1 MKEELI
7 DYVMG
12 KADQYY
18 SDDFPIYSIEVWIRE
33 FFDQY
38 QPERSNPEEARKPLK
53 EDIIKLLDRKFINS
67 PKTSLCDDPNSE
79 YK

>member
-12 KADQYY
+12 KADQCY
-18 SDDFPIYSIEVWIRE
+18 SDDFPIDNIETWIRE

-38 QPERSNPEEARKPLK
+38 QPERLSEKTYYRNEDGTYPPL
-53 EDIIKLLDRKFINS
+53 EPVIG
-67 PKTSLCDDPNSE
+67 CDSPNSE